1 MAEAPR
7 NKVLNSVENRHRDH
21 CVDVFARPD
30 GTFGFE
36 EYRRDPED
44 NGRWQCL
51 HRYQGRIFR
60 SMEAALAEAKS
71 VVPWLKDRA

>member
-1 MAEAPR
+1 MAEPR
-7 NKVLNSVENRHRDH
+7 NKVLDSLENPYGDL

-51 HRYQGRIFR
+51 HRHQGRVFR
-60 SMEAALAEAKS
+60 SMEEARAEAKS
-71 VVPWLKDRA
+71 AVPWLKDRA

>member
-7 NKVLNSVENRHRDH
+7 NKVLDSLNNPYGDL
-21 CVDVFARPD
+21 CVDIFMRPD

-51 HRYQGRIFR
+51 HRYLGRVFH
-60 SMEAALAEAKS
+60 SMEEARAVAKS
-71 VVPWLKDRA
+71 TVPWLKDLA